1 MVLGVLDQFII
12 GLGGDL
18 GFICNFLKT
27 NFGTPN
33 RLLAM
38 EGKLLRNLG
47 QSSRTGDSS
56 QYNMCH

>member
-33 RLLAM
+33 RLINISGDLFCLFNFERM
-38 EGKLLRNLG
+38 YMLRNVM
-47 QSSRTGDSS
+47 DPI
-56 QYNMCH
+56 